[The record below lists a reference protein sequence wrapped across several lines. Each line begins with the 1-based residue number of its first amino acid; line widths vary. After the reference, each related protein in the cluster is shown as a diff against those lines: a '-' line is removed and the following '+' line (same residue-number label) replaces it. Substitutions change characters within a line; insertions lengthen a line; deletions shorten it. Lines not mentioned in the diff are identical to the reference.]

1 MADTTGHF
9 RNGRWI
15 EETDAVEEPALSEEK
30 AEENKAGDDITIRI
44 QAAKESVSHALQD
57 VLDISRDIITTKEG
71 HKHVE
76 KTIEKTGSLIDKLIS
91 DVVSFTEKSLSKKK
105 KE

>member
-9 RNGRWI
+9 RNGRWV
-15 EETDAVEEPALSEEK
+15 EETDAEEEPVLSHDP
-30 AEENKAGDDITIRI
+30 APENTAGDDMEIRI

-76 KTIEKTGSLIDKLIS
+76 KTIEKTGSLFEKLIS
-91 DVVSFTEKSLSKKK
+91 DVVSYTEKTLSKKK